1 MRNLLFPLILRLPL
15 FEAPDGGAG
24 GTPPADPSPAN
35 PPADP
40 SAPPAAKWWQGS
52 DFTAEEQQWLAA
64 RGLTEDDMTAVMP
77 KLVKGHRAAEQRIG
91 KGLDNIMD
99 RPAKDQKFADW
110 ARANAAALG
119 LPDKEDG
126 YAVEP
131 PKDWPKGMEWN
142 AGLEAQARK
151 LAFDMGVPP
160 EAHQAYV
167 GMFAA
172 EMRRVSEAATADFS
186 AAQAQMM
193 TDLQKDY
200 GDQTPAVL
208 TRARQAASM
217 VAEKAGI
224 SGEGLEALTGLL
236 ADKLGDAGVIRM
248 FNAIGELG
256 GEDVLVGRGDGL
268 SMTPAEA
275 RAEIAK
281 MSAPGGD
288 WYQASATGNRAK
300 MKELQPRMD
309 FLSKL
314 AAR

>member
-24 GTPPADPSPAN
+24 GTPPADP

-40 SAPPAAKWWQGS
+40 PADPPAAKWWQGS
-52 DFTAEEQQWLAA
+52 DYNAEEQQWLAA
-64 RGLTEDDMTAVMP
+64 RGLTEDDPAAVMP

-91 KGLDNIMD
+91 KGLENIMD

-126 YAVEP
+126 YAVQP
-131 PKDWPKGMEWN
+131 PQDWPKGMEWN

-172 EMRRVSEAATADFS
+172 EMRRVSEAATTDFA

-208 TRARQAASM
+208 TRARQAAAL

-224 SGEGLEALTGLL
+224 SGDGLEALTGLL

-256 GEDVLVGRGDGL
+256 GEDALVGRSSGL
-268 SMTPAEA
+268 AMTPADA
-275 RAEIAK
+275 RAELAK
-281 MSAPGGD
+281 MSAPGGE
-288 WYQASATGNRAK
+288 WFEASATRNMAK
-300 MKELQPRMD
+300 LRELRPRFD
-309 FLSKL
+309 HLSKL
-314 AAR
+314 ASR